1 MFGLRTA
8 LLLLVAI
15 NVLVNGYQDD
25 GYLDGELEVL
35 LKRLLEGLEEEE
47 RGYELKNLFE
57 RESMSGIEFDE
68 EVSTIF
74 NDMKLRKTLKWITFK
89 IENKKKIIKDQS
101 AEPNDNYGD
110 KTQFDEMKAKL
121 TSEPRYILY
130 DFKFDSKEGRKINK
144 IAFIFWC
151 DDNAIIGDKMIYA
164 SSKDAIKKAF
174 TGLGLEFQAN
184 TMAQL
189 DYETFRAE
197 VEKKA

>member
-1 MFGLRTA
+1 MLWRM
-8 LLLLVAI
+8 LLLEQVD
-15 NVLVNGYQDD
+15 VVVPGDEQVDVVVPGD
-25 GYLDGELEVL
+25 EQVDVVVDM
-35 LKRLLEGLEEEE
+35 
-47 RGYELKNLFE
+47 
-57 RESMSGIEFDE
+57 SMSGMEVDE
-68 EVSTIF
+68 EVSTIY

-89 IENKKKIIKDQS
+89 LENKKKIIKDQS

-151 DDNAIIGDKMIYA
+151 DDDNAKIGDKMIYA
-164 SSKDAIKKAF
+164 SSKDTIKKAF

>member
-1 MFGLRTA
+1 MLWRM
-8 LLLLVAI
+8 LLLEQVD
-15 NVLVNGYQDD
+15 VVVPGDEQVDVVVPGD
-25 GYLDGELEVL
+25 EQVDVVVDM
-35 LKRLLEGLEEEE
+35 
-47 RGYELKNLFE
+47 
-57 RESMSGIEFDE
+57 SMSGIEVGE
-68 EVSTIF
+68 EVSTIY
-74 NDMKLRKTLKWITFK
+74 NDMKLRSTLKWVTFK

-130 DFKFDSKEGRKINK
+130 DFNFDSKEGRNINK

-151 DDNAIIGDKMIYA
+151 DDGNAKIGDKMIYA
-164 SSKDAIKKAF
+164 STKDTIKKAF
-174 TGLGLEFQAN
+174 TGLGLEFHAN